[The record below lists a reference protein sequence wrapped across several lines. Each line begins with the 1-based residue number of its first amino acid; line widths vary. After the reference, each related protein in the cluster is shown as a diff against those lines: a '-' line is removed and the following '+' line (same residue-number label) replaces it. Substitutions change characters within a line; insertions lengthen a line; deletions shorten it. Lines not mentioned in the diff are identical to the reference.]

1 MSKKLISII
10 VLIFLMLL
18 NLIVFIY
25 TPAYIKIIEE
35 CFNKIIHVNIQKRV
49 LISSIFAFISV
60 LSYVSLMFYIKIKR
74 FKKE

>member
-35 CFNKIIHVNIQKRV
+35 CFNKTIPLTIQKRV
-49 LISSIFAFISV
+49 LIWSIFALISV
-60 LSYVSLMFYIKIKR
+60 LNYISLMLFLY
-74 FKKE
+74 KE